1 MPSLAPPPFKHW
13 AESVAWEER
22 LIRDGCPLEAL
33 ADELLTLNR
42 PVPLTRAAI
51 LLNRLRDE
59 GRRDDALKQAHAQVR
74 NLLEHHYV
82 FAVSYA
88 TRRGRAMLLTDDS
101 EITMSDLLQQYLAQV
116 RCEFSEA
123 AEVSRSEVEYRL
135 LEALHYDSMAT
146 GDHAQAIVT
155 AKEMVLLSTVA
166 QVPEIQERARRYY
179 RSTVALA
186 GRYHEDLTERLK
198 VLQRLTPADD
208 AYVRE
213 KKGLAVAQLNLGDL
227 DGAWATAQQE
237 PALPIHATVIQ
248 AFRGVFSSNET
259 ADSAILGDQVI
270 GWIALCLRRLAE
282 IDALPPWQEKQRR
295 TGALTALAVV
305 QEQKWRTGMT
315 DRPFIAWLE
324 AKCRLEL
331 GEYGLARHALNDMPM
346 LEQEDLLTRT
356 LVAGMQLE
364 LALTDR
370 AFQIQSVIRS
380 EQEIRSIFEYARTLR
395 YGSSQGLA
403 EVFRR
408 WHPRPAAYM
417 AVCPSPVSELL
428 PAAEAI
434 LRCHQKAEA
443 YGVILPPVTTFNEF
457 QRTFG
462 QSPDRSSLSSNARFQ
477 YGKLA
482 VRRGDL
488 SYWRP
493 VVIAAQL
500 IIALAQAQTPAH
512 QHMAVRLTAEYG
524 LIPEHLSQRFEQPVQ
539 HLSEIIHSR
548 L

>member
-1 MPSLAPPPFKHW
+1 MFSPSPPPFEHW
-13 AESVAWEER
+13 AESVAWEEQLVR
-22 LIRDGCPLEAL
+22 NGCPLEAI
-33 ADELLTLNR
+33 ADELLSLNR

-51 LLNRLRDE
+51 LLNRLRNE
-59 GRRDDALKQAHAQVR
+59 ERRDDALKRAHAQAG

-82 FAVSYA
+82 FAVTYA
-88 TRRGRAMLLTDDS
+88 TRRGRAMLLADDS
-101 EITMSDLLQQYLAQV
+101 EITMGDLLQQYLTQV
-116 RCEFSEA
+116 RSLGSEA
-123 AEVSRSEVEYRL
+123 AEVSRSEVEYRI
-135 LEALHYDSMAT
+135 LEAMHYDSVAT

-166 QVPEIQERARRYY
+166 RVPEIEERARRYY

-198 VLQRLTPADD
+198 VLQHLTPADD
-208 AYVRE
+208 AYLRE

-248 AFRGVFSSNET
+248 AFRGVFSPDDLANSPL
-259 ADSAILGDQVI
+259 LGDQVI

-295 TGALTALAVV
+295 TAALTALAVV
-305 QEQKWRTGMT
+305 QQQKWRTGMT

-324 AKCRLEL
+324 ARCRLEL
-331 GEYGLARHALNDMPM
+331 GEYGLARYVLNDMPL
-346 LEQEDLLTRT
+346 LEQEDLLTRA

-364 LALTDR
+364 LALVDR
-370 AFQIQSVIRS
+370 AFQMQAVTRS
-380 EQEIRSIFEYARTLR
+380 EEEIRRIFGYARTLR

-417 AVCPSPVSELL
+417 AVCPVPVSELF

-443 YGVILPPVTTFNEF
+443 YGVVLPPLTAFNEF

-462 QSPDRSSLSSNARFQ
+462 QAPDRSSLSSNARFQ

-482 VRRGDL
+482 VQRGDL

-493 VVIAAQL
+493 VVVAAQL
-500 IIALAQAQTPAH
+500 IIALAQAQTSAH

-524 LIPEHLSQRFEQPVQ
+524 LVPEHLSQRFEQPVQ